1 MLDLISE
8 FLVGF
13 LKILP
18 TLLQFIGVIASM
30 ILLHEV
36 GHFAACR
43 LFGVKVEEFG
53 FGFPPRITRLF
64 TLRGTDYTLNWIPL
78 GGFVRPL
85 GEAQPEVEGGLA
97 ASKPL
102 VRIGVYAAGPFMNL
116 LAAVVLYAVIFSRLG
131 MPDMTVIQI
140 QDVVQ
145 DSPASTAGLLV
156 GDTIL
161 SINDID
167 VESYDSLREEIYNN
181 LGDEISITYQREG
194 EVGEVFLVPRENPP
208 ENEGAIGILMT
219 SPVKELSWFQ
229 SLPMAVSATGQ
240 HSIAVMKLPGQLL
253 RGSADPAGRP
263 VGYKGMYDIY
273 AGAKEGQLLP
283 GTPAAINVL
292 LFLVSITV
300 SLGVLNLLPIPALD
314 GGRILFVLPELIL
327 GRRVSQEVQNVV
339 NLIGFISVILLLIYF
354 NILDFTSPV
363 QLP

>member
-1 MLDLISE
+1 MLVNI
-8 FLVGF
+8 
-13 LKILP
+13 
-18 TLLQFIGVIASM
+18 LQFIGVLASM
-30 ILLHEV
+30 IILHEV

-53 FGFPPRITRLF
+53 IGFPPRITRLF

-102 VRIGVYAAGPFMNL
+102 VRIGVYAAGPLMNL
-116 LAAVVLYAVIFSRLG
+116 LAAVVIYGVIFSQLG
-131 MPDMTVIQI
+131 VPDMTVIQI

-145 DSPASTAGLLV
+145 NSPASQAGLLE

-161 SINDID
+161 SINE
-167 VESYDSLREEIYNN
+167 VEVDGYDSLRGEIYKN
-181 LGDEISITYQREG
+181 LGDEITLTYRREG
-194 EVGEVFLVPRENPP
+194 EISEVSLVPRENPP

-219 SPVKELSWFQ
+219 SPVQDLNWFQ
-229 SLPMAVSATGQ
+229 AFPMAVSATGQ
-240 HSIAVMKLPGQLL
+240 HSVAVMKLPGQLL

-283 GTPAAINVL
+283 GTPAEINVL

-314 GGRILFVLPELIL
+314 GGRILFVLPELII
-327 GRRVSQEVQNVV
+327 GRRVSQKVQNVV
-339 NLIGFISVILLLIYF
+339 NAIGFISVILLLIYF